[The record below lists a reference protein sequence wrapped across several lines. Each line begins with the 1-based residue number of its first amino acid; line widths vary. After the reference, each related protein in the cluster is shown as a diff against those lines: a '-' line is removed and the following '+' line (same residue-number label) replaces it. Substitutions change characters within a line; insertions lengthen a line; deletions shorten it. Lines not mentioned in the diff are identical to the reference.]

1 MKEKI
6 QRLVFQAIDNHN
18 NLNKENRIKKGFD
31 ADLIG
36 GDSLLDSVSLVSLL
50 IDIEGLIQDEFGID
64 FVIMSEKAM
73 SQKNS
78 PFKSVK
84 SLCEY
89 LDQEIK
95 NK

>member
-6 QRLVFQAIDNHN
+6 QKLVFQAIDDHN
-18 NLNKENRIKKGFD
+18 NLNKENLIKKTYD
-31 ADLIG
+31 TNLIG
-36 GDSLLDSVSLVSLL
+36 NDAVLDSVSLVSFL
-50 IDIEGLIQDEFGID
+50 IDIEGLVQDEFGIN

-89 LDQEIK
+89 LEQETK
-95 NK
+95 L

>member
-6 QRLVFQAIDNHN
+6 QKLVFQAIDDHN
-18 NLNKENRIKKGFD
+18 NLNKENLIKKTYD
-31 ADLIG
+31 TNLIG
-36 GDSLLDSVSLVSLL
+36 NDSVLDSVSLVSFL
-50 IDIEGLIQDEFGID
+50 IDIEGLVQDEFGID

-89 LDQEIK
+89 LEQEIK
-95 NK
+95 L